1 MASKNNKIYS
11 DFEKI
16 QKKSKSVMQELE
28 DFEFLD
34 EIPHQIK
41 EPRVPT
47 VYDYGTLP
55 PNER

>member
-1 MASKNNKIYS
+1 MTTKKNKIYS

-16 QKKSKSVMQELE
+16 QKKSKSVLQELE
-28 DFEFLD
+28 DFDFLD

-47 VYDYGTLP
+47 AYDYGMMP
-55 PNER
+55 SNEK